1 MIFMSSTI
9 YNSATHSSSYESTV
23 KMQLEVDSDYRLG
36 YLSTDSG
43 FRWGRNASS
52 SFCIS
57 NDGLRGR
64 LGFHQGPGEEEWA
77 RRYILLMVSL
87 QDKFRVSLCSLCTAS
102 ELTETT

>member
-1 MIFMSSTI
+1 MSSTI
-9 YNSATHSSSYESTV
+9 YNSATHSSSCESMV
-23 KMQLEVDSDYRLG
+23 EMQLEVDSDYR
-36 YLSTDSG
+36 YLSTDGG

-52 SFCIS
+52 SFCTS

-64 LGFHQGPGEEEWA
+64 LGFHQGPGEEEGA

-87 QDKFRVSLCSLCTAS
+87 QDKFPVSLCSLCTAS